1 MLCTHAARTLHA
13 RCTHAALRGQQAA
26 GGDDA
31 QCKELGVNQAVQAAA
46 MAAELTRL
54 GGELR
59 RRCDTLHA
67 PRALALSE
75 LRAAAASGDY
85 DELHDAL
92 YSAQEAGLQVRASKG
107 KVLPTYH

>member
-92 YSAQEAGLQVRASKG
+92 YSAQEAGLQVRASK
-107 KVLPTYH
+107 